1 MTRNFRDTA
10 TATRALKE
18 TQKNWLM
25 RIQNAYG
32 ENYYDSLS
40 DSEKAE
46 LDTFRTAMKNLS
58 SISTKGSFHDD
69 GVFPSVPSWFD
80 YGDLAESQGVSRA
93 TSGPTGATGPAGS
106 TGPTGPTG
114 GTGPTGPTGNTGPT
128 GATGSA
134 GPPGPSGSDGSD
146 GSAGPPGPTGP
157 TGSAGPPGATG
168 PTGPS
173 GGGGGGGIDVQ
184 FDGRESTTMTQWVI
198 DSRNGTIQIHFA
210 NGAVGTIPGVLF

>member
-1 MTRNFRDTA
+1 MSRNFKDTA
-10 TATRALKE
+10 QATKALE
-18 TQKNWLM
+18 STQKEWM
-25 RIQNAYG
+25 KRIQNAYG

-58 SISTKGSFHDD
+58 SISSKGSFHDD
-69 GVFPSVPSWFD
+69 GVFPTIPTWFD
-80 YGDLAESQGVSRA
+80 YGNLEDSQGVSKA
-93 TSGPTGATGPAGS
+93 TAGPTGA
-106 TGPTGPTG
+106 TGPTG
-114 GTGPTGPTGNTGPT
+114 GTGPTGPT

-157 TGSAGPPGATG
+157 TGAAG

-173 GGGGGGGIDVQ
+173 GSGGGGGFPVNL
-184 FDGRESTTMTQWVI
+184 DGKVDTTIVNWEADT
-198 DSRNGTIQIHFA
+198 RNGTITITYA
-210 NGAVGTIPGVLF
+210 NGMTAQITGVIGG